1 MQLQEHNNQV
11 YQNNRTGENMENS
24 LFYVTLASY
33 ICSKEEYWRIVEF
46 RSQEAQLVYLA
57 LILGIRK

>member
-33 ICSKEEYWRIVEF
+33 ICSKEEYWRIVEV